1 MKASSQ
7 AYFTST
13 FHWLRTLSL
22 TRALSVNTPLV
33 EISLCR
39 DR

>member
-1 MKASSQ
+1 MASPQ
-7 AYFTST
+7 ASFRST
-13 FHWLRTLSL
+13 FHWLHTLLL